1 MRKRNF
7 IHIFIVF
14 MIFIMDSFSLEN
26 QELLKKIDEVNS
38 FGNDFAFEME
48 VTSFHGD
55 SLILFNTLNGFVQIT
70 KNLEIKS
77 LLYFISPNDVK
88 GRKML
93 IEGKYIWALFP
104 KTKNLIRLTPLQIL
118 MGEVAYGD
126 VLRIIFSEIYDVKK
140 IEEDKIDGKDY
151 YFLNLIIKKDKLG
164 ENYYAVK
171 LKVEKQSLR
180 IVYSEMLSS
189 TNKLIKKV
197 YYSDAMKYENKTV
210 NSLVKIVDGVKP
222 DNYSMLRYKKVSKK
236 KVPPGFFNKEY
247 LAKFKNYEF

>member
-1 MRKRNF
+1 MKKRNF
-7 IHIFIVF
+7 ILIAV
-14 MIFIMDSFSLEN
+14 MTFIMNSYSLEN

-55 SLILFNTLNGFVQIT
+55 SLILTNTLNGFVQTT

-104 KTKNLIRLTPLQIL
+104 QTKNLIRLTPLQIL
-118 MGEVAYGD
+118 LGEVAYGD
-126 VLRIIFSEIYDVKK
+126 VLRIIFSEIYEVNK
-140 IEEDKIDGKDY
+140 IEENKIDGIDY

-164 ENYYAVK
+164 ENYYAVN

-197 YYSDAMKYENKTV
+197 YYSDAMKYENKTI
-210 NSLVKIVDGVKP
+210 NSLIKIVDGVQP
-222 DNYSMLRYKKVSKK
+222 DNYSLLKYKKVAKK
-236 KVPPGFFNKEY
+236 KVPSGFFNKEY
-247 LAKFKNYEF
+247 LTKFKNYEF